1 MNLYL
6 IGVEGTYKGKE
17 LMFSDFAVVAESIEK
32 AEQYVRTRFNVKRIK
47 YSTKA
52 HDGKYIVASTF
63 LDTDVR

>member
-6 IGVEGTYKGKE
+6 IGVERTLKGKE
-17 LMFSDFAVVAESIEK
+17 LTFSDFAVISDSIER
-32 AEQYVRTRFNVKRIK
+32 AEQYVKTRLGVKRIR
-47 YSTKA
+47 YAVKA